1 VRSQKAISGGR
12 RSRKPPP
19 YLTQKPPRPL
29 CKIRN
34 KVRYPSEAEAEVAL
48 VKIRASGPKKP
59 GGHIPLR
66 SYACSYCNGWH
77 LTSWEK
83 NP

>member
-1 VRSQKAISGGR
+1 VRSQKAIHGGK

-19 YLTQKPPRPL
+19 YLSQSPDRPI
-29 CKIRN
+29 CAVRN
-34 KVRYPSEAEAEVAL
+34 KVRYPSEAEAEVAV
-48 VKIRASGPKKP
+48 VKIRAKGPKKP
-59 GGHIPLR
+59 GGRVPIR
-66 SYACSYCNGWH
+66 SYPCEPCGGWH